1 MTTQPD
7 VQRKLRDSILESI
20 PELQDRPPTYEDLTP
35 TNLPYLEA
43 VVQETLRVSRTA
55 GGVSRTGQ
63 FISDVLMGK
72 GRRRLMGSDAG
83 YDYFGALCTQRHIGG
98 PACKLAFR
106 G

>member
-7 VQRKLRDSILESI
+7 IQRKLRNSILESI

-63 FISDVLMGK
+63 FNSDVLMGK
-72 GRRRLMGSDAG
+72 GEED
-83 YDYFGALCTQRHIGG
+83 
-98 PACKLAFR
+98 
-106 G
+106 